1 MVGREALL
9 KGSDPLSMDTK
20 WLKSFPALQS
30 IDDDVW
36 LMTLAKAKTLS
47 LPAGLT
53 VFREGDVCQNYLLVL
68 AGSVR
73 VQKLSESGK
82 EIVLYRVEA
91 GQSCVLTTACLLS
104 SEFYHAEA
112 ITETTVEAVAIPLSV
127 FQKALAVPAFRE
139 FVFATYGE
147 RITSLVML
155 IDAIAFG
162 RMDARLARLLLT
174 MVDADNVVH
183 ATHQILARELGTARE
198 VVSRLLKEFERHGW
212 LVLQRG
218 CIHLQQRQVLAEVA
232 NSSV

>member
-1 MVGREALL
+1 MTT
-9 KGSDPLSMDTK
+9 DIT
-20 WLKSFPALQS
+20 WLDHFPALQS
-30 IDDDVW
+30 IDDDAW
-36 LMTLAKAKTLS
+36 LTTLTKARALS
-47 LPAGLT
+47 LPAGVT
-53 VFREGDVCQNYLLVL
+53 VFHEGDVCQNYLLVL

-104 SEFYHAEA
+104 NESYYAEA
-112 ITETTVEAVAIPLSV
+112 ITETVVEAVSIPLSA
-127 FQKALAVPAFRE
+127 FQQALAVPAFRE

-147 RITSLVML
+147 RVTSLVML

-174 MVDADNVVH
+174 MADADNVVY

-212 LVLQRG
+212 LMLQRG
-218 CIHLQQRQVLAEVA
+218 CIHLQQRQVLMEVA
-232 NSSV
+232 ASSV

>member
-1 MVGREALL
+1 MTI
-9 KGSDPLSMDTK
+9 DTT
-20 WLKSFPALQS
+20 WLDHFPALQS
-30 IDDDVW
+30 IGDDAW
-36 LMTLAKAKTLS
+36 LTTLAKARTLS
-47 LPAGLT
+47 LPAGVT
-53 VFREGDVCQNYLLVL
+53 VFHEGDVCQNYLLVL
-68 AGSVR
+68 TGSVR

-112 ITETTVEAVAIPLSV
+112 ITETAVEAVSIPLSA
-127 FQKALAVPAFRE
+127 FQQALAVPAFRE

-147 RITSLVML
+147 RVTSLVML

-174 MVDADNVVH
+174 MTDADDVVH
-183 ATHQILARELGTARE
+183 ATHQVLARELGTARE

-218 CIHLQQRQVLAEVA
+218 CIHLRQRQVLVEVA
-232 NSSV
+232 ASSV

>member
-1 MVGREALL
+1 MTID
-9 KGSDPLSMDTK
+9 ST
-20 WLKSFPALQS
+20 WLDHFPALQS
-30 IDDDVW
+30 IDDEAW
-36 LMTLAKAKTLS
+36 LLTLAEAGTLS
-47 LPAGLT
+47 LPAGVT
-53 VFREGDVCQNYLLVL
+53 VFHEGDVCQNYLLVL

-112 ITETTVEAVAIPLSV
+112 ITETTVEAVTIPLPA
-127 FQKALAVPAFRE
+127 FQQALAVPAFRE

-147 RITSLVML
+147 RVTSLVTL

-174 MVDADNVVH
+174 MADAGDVVH

-212 LVLQRG
+212 LALQRG

-232 NSSV
+232 DSSV

>member
-1 MVGREALL
+1 MTT
-9 KGSDPLSMDTK
+9 DTT
-20 WLKSFPALQS
+20 WLDYFPALQS
-30 IDDDVW
+30 IDDDAW
-36 LMTLAKAKTLS
+36 LITLAKARTLS
-47 LPAGLT
+47 LPAGVT
-53 VFREGDVCQNYLLVL
+53 VFHEGDACQNYLLVL

-112 ITETTVEAVAIPLSV
+112 ITETAVDAVTIPLSA
-127 FQKALAVPAFRE
+127 FQQALAVPAFRE

-147 RITSLVML
+147 RVTSLVML

-162 RMDARLARLLLT
+162 RMDARLAQLLLA
-174 MVDADNVVH
+174 MADTDDVVQ

-218 CIHLQQRQVLAEVA
+218 CIHLRQRQVLAEVA
-232 NSSV
+232 TSSV

>member
-1 MVGREALL
+1 MTT
-9 KGSDPLSMDTK
+9 DIT
-20 WLKSFPALQS
+20 WLDHFPALQS
-30 IDDDVW
+30 IDDDAW
-36 LMTLAKAKTLS
+36 LTTLTKARALS
-47 LPAGLT
+47 LPAGVT
-53 VFREGDVCQNYLLVL
+53 VFHEGDVCQNYLLVL

-104 SEFYHAEA
+104 NESYYAEA
-112 ITETTVEAVAIPLSV
+112 ITETVVEAVSIPLSA
-127 FQKALAVPAFRE
+127 FQQALAVPAFRE

-147 RITSLVML
+147 RVTSLVML

-162 RMDARLARLLLT
+162 RMDARLARLLLA
-174 MVDADNVVH
+174 MADADNVVH

-212 LVLQRG
+212 LMLQRG
-218 CIHLQQRQVLAEVA
+218 CIHLQQRQVLMEVA
-232 NSSV
+232 ASSV

>member
-1 MVGREALL
+1 MTI
-9 KGSDPLSMDTK
+9 DTT
-20 WLKSFPALQS
+20 WLDHFPALQS
-30 IDDDVW
+30 IDDDAW
-36 LMTLAKAKTLS
+36 LTTLAKARTLS
-47 LPAGLT
+47 LPAGVT
-53 VFREGDVCQNYLLVL
+53 VFHEGDVCQNYLLVL

-112 ITETTVEAVAIPLSV
+112 ITETAVEAVSIPLSA
-127 FQKALAVPAFRE
+127 FQQALAVPAFRE

-147 RITSLVML
+147 RVTSLVML

-174 MVDADNVVH
+174 MADADDVVY
-183 ATHQILARELGTARE
+183 ATHQVLARELGTARE

-212 LVLQRG
+212 LALQRG
-218 CIHLQQRQVLAEVA
+218 CIHLRQRQVLVEVA
-232 NSSV
+232 ASSV

>member
-1 MVGREALL
+1 MTI
-9 KGSDPLSMDTK
+9 DTT
-20 WLKSFPALQS
+20 WLDHFPALQS
-30 IDDDVW
+30 IGDDAW
-36 LMTLAKAKTLS
+36 LTTLAKARTLS
-47 LPAGLT
+47 LSAGVT
-53 VFREGDVCQNYLLVL
+53 VFHEGDVCQNYLLVL

-112 ITETTVEAVAIPLSV
+112 ITETAVEAVSIPLSA
-127 FQKALAVPAFRE
+127 FQQALAVPAFRE

-147 RITSLVML
+147 RVTSLVML

-174 MVDADNVVH
+174 MTDADDVVY
-183 ATHQILARELGTARE
+183 ATHQVLARELGTARE

-218 CIHLQQRQVLAEVA
+218 CIHLRQRQVLVEVA
-232 NSSV
+232 ASSV

>member
-1 MVGREALL
+1 MTT
-9 KGSDPLSMDTK
+9 DTS
-20 WLKSFPALQS
+20 WLDSFPALRS

-36 LMTLAKAKTLS
+36 LRALEKASTSS
-47 LPAGLT
+47 LPAGVT
-53 VFREGDVCQNYLLVL
+53 VFHEGDVCQNYLLVL

-104 SEFYHAEA
+104 SESYHAEA
-112 ITETTVEAVAIPLSV
+112 ITETVVEAVTIPLLA
-127 FQKALAVPAFRE
+127 FQQALAIPAFRE

-162 RMDARLARLLLT
+162 RMDARLARLLLA
-174 MVDADNVVH
+174 MADGDDVVH

-212 LVLQRG
+212 LALRRG
-218 CIHLQQRQVLAEVA
+218 CIHLEQSQILAEVI
-232 NSSV
+232 SGPVPES

>member
-1 MVGREALL
+1 MTI
-9 KGSDPLSMDTK
+9 DTT
-20 WLKSFPALQS
+20 WLDHFPALQS
-30 IDDDVW
+30 INDDAW
-36 LMTLAKAKTLS
+36 LIALAKARTLS
-47 LPAGLT
+47 LPAGVT
-53 VFREGDVCQNYLLVL
+53 VFHEGDVCQNYLLIL

-104 SEFYHAEA
+104 SGAYHAEA
-112 ITETTVEAVAIPLSV
+112 ITETAVEAVAIPLSA
-127 FQKALAVPAFRE
+127 FQQALAVPAFRE

-174 MVDADNVVH
+174 MVDADDVVH
-183 ATHQILARELGTARE
+183 ATHQVLARELGTARE
-198 VVSRLLKEFERHGW
+198 VVSRLLKEFEHHGW

-218 CIHLQQRQVLAEVA
+218 CIHLRQRQVLAEVA
-232 NSSV
+232 ASSV